1 MKSKKSWKL
10 ISTDIKTDVKQ
21 EINKLVAVSYNFSQ
35 KSLLKIEIQYKA
47 GLYFSFNLGWHSI
60 QFDPLS
66 VTKDICRRSLSGWL
80 LSLEFKVYL
89 EKFIPLQ
96 RCKSFMWCHQTA
108 VCLGAQTTLVN
119 RLVLF
124 HVISS

>member
-1 MKSKKSWKL
+1 M

-66 VTKDICRRSLSGWL
+66 VTKDICRQPLSG
-80 LSLEFKVYL
+80 
-89 EKFIPLQ
+89 
-96 RCKSFMWCHQTA
+96 
-108 VCLGAQTTLVN
+108 
-119 RLVLF
+119 
-124 HVISS
+124 